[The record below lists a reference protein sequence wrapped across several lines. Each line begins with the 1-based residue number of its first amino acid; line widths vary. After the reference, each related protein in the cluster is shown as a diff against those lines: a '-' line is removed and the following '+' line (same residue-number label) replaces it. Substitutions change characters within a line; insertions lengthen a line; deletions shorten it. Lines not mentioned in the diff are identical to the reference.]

1 MAAVAPW
8 VFDEP
13 FAIERVS
20 VELGV
25 MTVLDSY
32 VVISKSKKAKALSG
46 K

>member
-1 MAAVAPW
+1 MAAATPW
-8 VFDEP
+8 VFEEP